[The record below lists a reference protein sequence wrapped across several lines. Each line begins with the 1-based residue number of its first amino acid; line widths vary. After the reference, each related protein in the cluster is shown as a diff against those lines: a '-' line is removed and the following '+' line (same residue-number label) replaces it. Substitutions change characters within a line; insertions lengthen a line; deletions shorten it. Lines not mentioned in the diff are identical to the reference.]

1 VSLAALREIVT
12 VSGHWGGDAK
22 ISYLR
27 APPKQL
33 RKCDGEPGPWSASPP
48 GVIVASLLPE
58 CATPPLADTPVA
70 AGADLETALFA
81 ALFGQAVTEAPAE
94 QTGPEE
100 KKQEDAQAAPGV
112 LPGFTVPLA
121 WRALEAPPPDAP
133 LVASCGDSNSGP
145 PDALA
150 VVVEPIPP
158 GKTDLP
164 LPLPESLGVS
174 PQGAPAAQAGPSAPS
189 ELAFAALLEA
199 AQGGP
204 PPRDRQAVSAP
215 ELPPTVPRPEPG
227 SEPVSP
233 QFGPQT
239 AQPASPAS
247 QPIPEPGSQ
256 PVSPPSGP
264 QTAQPASPASQPI
277 PEPGSEP
284 PQPASPDRRPA
295 PLDRQP
301 VETRSATSDPPPER
315 RRAIEP
321 VPSPK
326 LSPASAG
333 IWEPHPGVLRDAPAP
348 DPPREPA
355 TAPSEPSAVPRNA
368 PKPEVVRD
376 LALVIPGR
384 VSEGMRQES
393 IQVRLMDRSGEV
405 RVAVHTGD
413 SQLAH
418 SLRGQLGELV
428 TRLEQAGYR
437 TQTWQ
442 PVEAAAGAPRIG
454 NGRQPAGPQTSSGF
468 GRGNSN
474 SGGQEARQQPRDSQD
489 QPEWV
494 RSLAGAGIKP
504 FLGEIE

>member
-1 VSLAALREIVT
+1 MSLAASREMVT

-33 RKCDGEPGPWSASPP
+33 RKCAGEPGPWSASPP

-58 CATPPLADTPVA
+58 CATPPLADTAVA
-70 AGADLETALFA
+70 AGAALETALFA
-81 ALFGQAVTEAPAE
+81 ALFGQAVTEPPTE

-100 KKQEDAQAAPGV
+100 KERKQEDAQAAPGV

-121 WRALEAPPPDAP
+121 WLALEAPPPDAP

-174 PQGAPAAQAGPSAPS
+174 LQGAPAAQAGPSAPA

-204 PPRDRQAVSAP
+204 PPRELQAVSAP
-215 ELPPTVPRPEPG
+215 ELPPTVPR
-227 SEPVSP
+227 
-233 QFGPQT
+233 
-239 AQPASPAS
+239 
-247 QPIPEPGSQ
+247 PEPGSQ

-321 VPSPK
+321 APSPK

-442 PVEAAAGAPRIG
+442 PVEAAAGAPRTG